1 MHHGLRAVGMTLG
14 LATALTLVAPCVEAC
29 SRAIC
34 PGDAIAPIAL
44 PDTPRTIPSNL
55 PGIAWAPGRLMRP
68 VTPDDI
74 RLVRAGDA
82 PSPVA
87 TTFAALPDDAR
98 ILILRPTTPWIEGSR
113 YTLSLTQ
120 PCTSLPG
127 APEPVSTSSFII
139 GPPQDFPRTLGTLSL
154 GPIEQYSA
162 VVPPDSY
169 NGSCG
174 TDAEIASR
182 TPSLALSAD
191 ATAWSP
197 YLFVELL
204 VDGQPRGHRRVEGGP
219 IPGRNFYDGPDQLPY
234 VVCSTQ
240 GAAVGL
246 SAGVHRFQYRASVIG
261 SDTFVLS
268 NEVRAE
274 IVCSGTQGDGGDA
287 GGCSVSRRRAASGG
301 LWVAALIGLWLG
313 LGRRAVRRRARAM

>member
-1 MHHGLRAVGMTLG
+1 MIDGVRLVGMTLG
-14 LATALTLVAPCVEAC
+14 LATALALVAPCVEAC

-74 RLVRAGDA
+74 RLVRAGDT

-87 TTFAALPDDAR
+87 TTFVALPDSAS
-98 ILILRPTTPWIEGSR
+98 ILIIRPTTPWMEGSR
-113 YTLSLTQ
+113 YTLALTQ
-120 PCTSLPG
+120 PCTSSPG
-127 APEPVSTSSFII
+127 APEPVSTSSFVV
-139 GPPQDFPRTLGTLSL
+139 GPALALPRTLGTLSL

-162 VVPPDSY
+162 VVPPDSG

-182 TPSLALSAD
+182 TPSLTLSAD

-240 GAAVGL
+240 GRAVGL
-246 SAGVHRFQYRASVIG
+246 AEGMHRFQYRASVIG
-261 SDTFVLS
+261 SDTFLLS

-274 IVCSGTQGDGGDA
+274 IECGGG
-287 GGCSVSRRRAASGG
+287 GGCSVSRRGAGSGG
-301 LWVAALIGLWLG
+301 RWVAVLFGLWLG
-313 LGRRAVRRRARAM
+313 LGRRAVRRRARVM